1 MVLDIS
7 PFPRL
12 NVGKIVSVA
21 FHFKL
26 KACGGFLDSLFYV
39 VVQLSMQN
47 DF

>member
-12 NVGKIVSVA
+12 NAGKILSIV

-26 KACGGFLDSLFYV
+26 KACGGFLDSSFHMV
-39 VVQLSMQN
+39 AQLSV
-47 DF
+47 